1 MSSKK
6 NKSTT
11 KKAVRAKA
19 SCKKLF
25 QVSSKKHVKE
35 CLPEVKKYQYGV
47 CNLRAKA
54 VGQKKDRPPRAE

>member
-25 QVSSKKHVKE
+25 QVSSKKE